1 MTFRTAPIT
10 YTRKENTVPPTT
22 FGDISREH
30 RRSYPSGTAIVDDQH
45 RLTWPEY
52 DARINQAAHALQA
65 AGVEEGDRVLWLGQT
80 SFRVFEL
87 LGACAKLGAM
97 LCPANWRQSDEE
109 FAFVIDDFD
118 PKVVVWQD
126 EEIGDAV
133 RAASKLTQRD
143 PVWWQHDT
151 EGKDSYESALATQGA
166 DDLWG
171 PVDVDLPLLVIYTAA
186 IDGRPNGSMLT
197 QRNLLA
203 MAHESSYLTRSDSE
217 SVFLN
222 SGPLFHIGNFQ
233 WDALAVYL
241 QGGTNVFVPRI
252 EAEAVLEI
260 ITREGVTSAFLMPPT
275 IMQMMQLY
283 DPDKHDVSR
292 LRGGPFT
299 PLWNGLLAEDTTPW
313 GSTPGGFGQ
322 TEVSGLAVVNGHGG
336 RGQGNSGR
344 PSPLARVR
352 IVDAE
357 GNEQPVGSAGEI
369 VVAGDVV
376 HAGYWNRPEI
386 NARRMRDGW
395 WHTTDLGRRE
405 DDGSIHFLGTMTR
418 MIKSAAENIYPA
430 EVENCLEQHPAVREA
445 ALIGV
450 PDPQFTQ
457 SVKAVVALADGS
469 EVTAE
474 ELIEHCRER
483 IASYKKPRTVEFV
496 NEIPKRDGV
505 KDYEALD
512 AMFGGGGYPG
522 GDNVRA

>member
-1 MTFRTAPIT
+1 M
-10 YTRKENTVPPTT
+10 PTT
-22 FGDISREH
+22 TLGDISREH
-30 RRSYPSGTAIVDDQH
+30 RRSYPGTTAIVDDQY
-45 RLTWPEY
+45 RLTWPEF
-52 DARINQAAHALQA
+52 DDRVNRAAHALEA
-65 AGVEEGDRVLWLGQT
+65 AGVGEGDRVLWLGQT

-97 LCPANWRQSDEE
+97 VCPANWRQSGEE

-133 RAASKLTQRD
+133 RDARKLTQRD
-143 PVWWQHDT
+143 PVWWQHDAT
-151 EGKDSYESALATQGA
+151 GAGSYEDAIAAHGT
-166 DDLWG
+166 DDPWG
-171 PVDVDLPLLVIYTAA
+171 PVDVDLPVLVIYTAA
-186 IDGRPNGSMLT
+186 IAGRPNGSLLT
-197 QRNLLA
+197 QRNLLTMGVEA
-203 MAHESSYLTRSDSE
+203 SYLTRSSHE

-233 WDALAVYL
+233 WDAVAVYL
-241 QGGTNVFVPRI
+241 QGGTNVFVRRV
-252 EAEAVLEI
+252 EAEALLEI

-275 IMQMMQLY
+275 IIQMTQLY
-283 DPDKHDVSR
+283 DADKHDVSK

-299 PLWNGLLAEDTTPW
+299 PLWNGLLAEDTAPW
-313 GSTPGGFGQ
+313 GATPGGFGQ

-344 PSPLARVR
+344 PAPLVRVR

-357 GNEQPVGSAGEI
+357 GNEQPIGEPGEI

-386 NARRMRDGW
+386 NEQRMRDGW

-405 DDGSIHFLGTMTR
+405 ADGTIHFIGTMTR

-450 PDPQFTQ
+450 PDPKFTQ
-457 SVKAVVALADGS
+457 SVKAVVALVEGA

-474 ELIEHCRER
+474 ELIEHCRQR

-496 NEIPKRDGV
+496 DEIPHRDGA
-505 KDYEALD
+505 KDYAALD
-512 AMFGGGGYPG
+512 EMFGGGGYPG

>member
-1 MTFRTAPIT
+1 MTH
-10 YTRKENTVPPTT
+10 TT
-22 FGDISREH
+22 LGDISREH
-30 RRSYPSGTAIVDDQH
+30 RRSYPSGIAIVDDQY
-45 RLTWPEY
+45 RLTWPEF
-52 DARINQAAHALQA
+52 DDRVNRTAHALQS
-65 AGVEEGDRVLWLGQT
+65 AGVAEGDRVLWLGQT

-97 LCPANWRQSDEE
+97 VCPANWRQSDEE

-118 PKVVVWQD
+118 PKVVVWQE
-126 EEIGDAV
+126 EEIGEAV
-133 RAASKLTQRD
+133 RGAAKLTTRD

-151 EGKDSYESALATQGA
+151 DDQDSYENALAAQSTE
-166 DDLWG
+166 DRWG

-186 IDGRPNGSMLT
+186 IGGKPNGSMLT
-197 QRNLLA
+197 HRNLLA
-203 MAHESSYLTRSDSE
+203 MAHEASYLTRSNSD

-233 WDALAVYL
+233 WDAMAVYL
-241 QGGTNVFVPRI
+241 QGGTNVFVRRVD
-252 EAEAVLEI
+252 AKALLET

-275 IMQMMQLY
+275 IMQMTQLY
-283 DPDKHDVSR
+283 DADKHDVSR
-292 LRGGPFT
+292 LRGGAFT
-299 PLWNGLLAEDTTPW
+299 PLWNGLLEQDTTPW
-313 GSTPGGFGQ
+313 GSAPGGFGQ

-336 RGQGNSGR
+336 RGRGNSGR
-344 PSPLARVR
+344 PSPLVRVR
-352 IVDAE
+352 IVDTE
-357 GNEQPVGSAGEI
+357 GNEQPIGQAGEI

-386 NARRMRDGW
+386 NAQRMRDGW

-405 DDGSIHFLGTMTR
+405 PDGTIHFLGTMTR

-457 SVKAVVALADGS
+457 AVKAVVALVDGAR
-469 EVTAE
+469 VTTE

-496 NEIPKRDGV
+496 SEIPKRDGG
-505 KDYEALD
+505 KDYGTLD

>member
-1 MTFRTAPIT
+1 MT
-10 YTRKENTVPPTT
+10 PTT
-22 FGDISREH
+22 LGDISREH
-30 RRSYPSGTAIVDDQH
+30 RRSYPGSTAVVDGQY
-45 RLTWPEY
+45 RLTWPEF
-52 DARINQAAHALQA
+52 DDRINRTAHALQA
-65 AGVEEGDRVLWLGQT
+65 AGVGEGDRILWLGQT

-97 LCPANWRQSDEE
+97 VCPANWRQSGEE

-133 RAASKLTQRD
+133 RAARKLTTRT
-143 PVWWQHDT
+143 PAWWQHDAT
-151 EGKDSYESALATQGA
+151 GEDSYEGIIASHDTDDPWGA
-166 DDLWG
+166 
-171 PVDVDLPLLVIYTAA
+171 VDVDLPVLVIYTAA
-186 IDGRPNGSMLT
+186 IGGRPNGSLLT

-203 MAHESSYLTRSDSE
+203 MGLEGSYLTRSTKD

-233 WDALAVYL
+233 WDALPVYL
-241 QGGTNVFVPRI
+241 QGGTNVFVRRV
-252 EAEAVLEI
+252 EAAELLEV

-275 IMQMMQLY
+275 IIQMTQLH
-283 DPDKHDVSR
+283 DPDKHSLSQ
-292 LRGGPFT
+292 LRGGPYT
-299 PLWNGLLAEDTTPW
+299 PLWNGLLAPDTAPW
-313 GSTPGGFGQ
+313 GATPGGFGQ
-322 TEVSGLAVVNGHGG
+322 TEVSGLAILNGHGG
-336 RGQGNSGR
+336 RAQGNAGR
-344 PSPLARVR
+344 PAPYVRVR
-352 IVDAE
+352 IVDAD
-357 GNEQPVGSAGEI
+357 GNEQPIGKAGEI
-369 VVAGDVV
+369 VIAGDVV

-386 NARRMRDGW
+386 NAERMRDGW

-405 DDGSIHFLGTMTR
+405 EDGSIQFIGTMTR

-457 SVKAVVALADGS
+457 SVKAVIVLADGA
-469 EVTAE
+469 EATAE
-474 ELIEHCRER
+474 ELIQHCRER

-496 NEIPKRDGV
+496 SEIPRLDGA
-505 KDYEALD
+505 KDYAALD
-512 AMFGGGGYPG
+512 EMFGGGGYPG